1 MGNWDSKGGSSP
13 ENSLTTDAPDQLWRP
28 SRPFIGTRPGDGV
41 CPWYAIRVRSRY
53 ENIVTAILEG
63 KGYESFLPLYQSRRA
78 WSDRIKELQL
88 PLFPGYV
95 FCRFD
100 VQRRLPILTTPGVV
114 GVVGVGKRPVPI
126 DEAEIGAIRAAVQSG
141 LQTRPWPFLQIG
153 QEVSVKDGPLSGLKG
168 ILLNFKG
175 QHRLVLSVTLLQ
187 RSVAIEVDGAWVD
200 PITAY
205 NHGQRT
211 QPFIGT
217 HG

>member
-1 MGNWDSKGGSSP
+1 MGNWDSKGGSAP
-13 ENSLTTDAPDQLWRP
+13 ENSLTTDAPDQLWRTEP
-28 SRPFIGTRPGDGV
+28 AFHRYAAGRRCLVRGTL
-41 CPWYAIRVRSRY
+41 YASAASQ
-53 ENIVTAILEG
+53 NIVTAILEG

-126 DEAEIGAIRAAVQSG
+126 DEAGIGAIRAAVQSG